1 MPGIEGGKMRTLFLA
16 ATLTLS
22 VQVFANHAPFHG
34 STDSPQGSARQQTSA
49 ALSEGEV
56 RRVDR
61 DARKITIRHGPLANL
76 EMPAMTMV
84 FSVKDPAMLEQVK
97 VGDRI
102 RFQAEKIDGAFTV
115 TQLES
120 AP

>member
-1 MPGIEGGKMRTLFLA
+1 
-16 ATLTLS
+16 
-22 VQVFANHAPFHG
+22 
-34 STDSPQGSARQQTSA
+34 
-49 ALSEGEV
+49 
-56 RRVDR
+56 
-61 DARKITIRHGPLANL
+61 
-76 EMPAMTMV
+76 MTMV